1 VSKNGDASTG
11 DQAENDAGGGGAVP
25 KLTMGQRVLASL
37 PNLQKQAPPAADRAP
52 GTPQNTSQ
60 GPTKT
65 GAKEAKE
72 TASIVTPDEVL
83 APEAT
88 TAAPRRSV
96 LDTFFKPAAGSRGA
110 RPARGA
116 PSGMTAEE
124 LTHVIKRIDDREQF
138 LAYATAGLGLIV
150 GIILTAIAVH
160 LYGPVHAKNHQSVG
174 FIIFFEG
181 GARVLFSA
189 LVAVAAW
196 RRRRSFVAFSLLFL
210 GTVMGFLFALPFW
223 ALGLWMIFRVLKL
236 QRELATLTGSPGRSR
251 PEPVRT
257 RGREAAAA
265 RQEARD
271 ARVAAR
277 RSGGTSGA
285 KGAGRVGG
293 TAGTG
298 RRGKKA
304 PEPTGPSPNK
314 RYTPPKPTRQP

>member
-1 VSKNGDASTG
+1 VSKSGDGSTG
-11 DQAENDAGGGGAVP
+11 DQAENDAGTGGAVP

-37 PNLQKQAPPAADRAP
+37 PNLQKQARPAADS
-52 GTPQNTSQ
+52 TPSAANSTAQSPAKN
-60 GPTKT
+60 
-65 GAKEAKE
+65 GAKG
-72 TASIVTPDEVL
+72 TASVVTPDEVL
-83 APEAT
+83 APGEA
-88 TAAPRRSV
+88 TAAPRRSL
-96 LDTFFKPAAGSRGA
+96 LDSFMKPAAGSGTTRAG
-110 RPARGA
+110 RGA

-150 GIILTAIAVH
+150 GIILTVIAVH
-160 LYGPVHAKNHQSVG
+160 IYGPVHAKNHQSVG

-181 GARVLFSA
+181 GARVLFSL

-236 QRELATLTGSPGRSR
+236 QRELATLTGSPGRGR
-251 PEPVRT
+251 PEPVRA
-257 RGREAAAA
+257 RGRDAAAA
-265 RQEARD
+265 RQEARQ
-271 ARVAAR
+271 ARMNAR
-277 RSGGTSGA
+277 RSGGAG
-285 KGAGRVGG
+285 GAGRTAG
-293 TAGTG
+293 TSGTG

-304 PEPTGPSPNK
+304 PEPTGPTPNK

>member
-1 VSKNGDASTG
+1 MSKSGDGSTDG
-11 DQAENDAGGGGAVP
+11 STDGRADNDAGTGGAVP

-37 PNLQKQAPPAADRAP
+37 PNLQKQAPAPADNAQSTTQ
-52 GTPQNTSQ
+52 GSTKSTSQ
-60 GPTKT
+60 GPTKSIT
-65 GAKEAKE
+65 KGP
-72 TASIVTPDEVL
+72 ASVVTPDEVL
-83 APEAT
+83 APGAA
-88 TAAPRRSV
+88 TAAPRRSL
-96 LDTFFKPAAGSRGA
+96 LDSFFKPAARSGA
-110 RPARGA
+110 TRAGRGA

-124 LTHVIKRIDDREQF
+124 LTYVIKRIDDREQF
-138 LAYATAGLGLIV
+138 LAYATAALGLIV
-150 GIILTAIAVH
+150 GVILTIIAVH
-160 LYGPVHAKNHQSVG
+160 LYGPVHAKGHQSVG

-181 GARVLFSA
+181 GARVLFSL

-236 QRELATLTGSPGRSR
+236 QRELAALTGSPGRSR
-251 PEPVRT
+251 PEPVRA
-257 RGREAAAA
+257 RGRDAAAA

-277 RSGGTSGA
+277 GRG
-285 KGAGRVGG
+285 GAGRTGG
-293 TAGTG
+293 TAGAG